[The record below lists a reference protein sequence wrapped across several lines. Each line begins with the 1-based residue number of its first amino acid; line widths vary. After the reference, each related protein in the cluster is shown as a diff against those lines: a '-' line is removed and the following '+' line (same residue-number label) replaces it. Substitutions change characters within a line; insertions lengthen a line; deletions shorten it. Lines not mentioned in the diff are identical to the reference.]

1 MARITVVGAGIVGL
15 ATAARLTAR
24 GDEVTVLE
32 KEPTVAAH
40 QTGRNSGVVH
50 SGLYYAPGSLKA
62 RMAVAGN
69 ASMVAFAREHGVGHD
84 VCGKLV
90 VATSSAE
97 ADRLRTLAE
106 RGAANG
112 IEAVPVSPD
121 EARAIEPRVRAVA
134 ALRVPSTG
142 IIDYVRVC
150 EVLAAQVRAGGG
162 SVRFGRSLVG
172 ARTVPEGVSV
182 RHGDA
187 SRPGGA
193 GGSGDARD
201 VEDTVADALV
211 VCGGLQADRL
221 ARACGVDP
229 GARIVPFRGEY
240 FTLRGESAGA
250 VRGLVYPVP
259 DPRFPFLGVHLTTT
273 LDGGVH
279 AGPNAVLALAR
290 EGYRA
295 TDVSPRDVAD
305 ELGWPGLWRLG
316 AKNLVP
322 GAQEVLRSMSR
333 RRFAASLARLVPG
346 VTAHD
351 LVPAPAGV
359 RAQALARDGRL
370 VDDFLVRTAPRQVHV
385 INAPSPAATAAL
397 EIATY
402 LVSQVDAVLS

>member
-32 KEPTVAAH
+32 KERTVAAH
-40 QTGRNSGVVH
+40 QTGRNSGVIH

-69 ASMVAFAREHGVGHD
+69 ASMTAFAREHGVRQAT
-84 VCGKLV
+84 CGKLV
-90 VATSSAE
+90 VATTPDE
-97 ADRLRTLAE
+97 VPRLQVLAQ

-112 IEAVPVSPD
+112 IEAVEVSPQ
-121 EARAIEPRVRAVA
+121 EALDLEPRVRALA

-142 IIDYVRVC
+142 IVDYVGVC
-150 EVLAAQVRAGGG
+150 DVLAAQVRAGGG
-162 SVRFGRSLVG
+162 SVRFGRSLTG
-172 ARTVPEGVSV
+172 ARTGAGRVVATHAETG
-182 RHGDA
+182 
-187 SRPGGA
+187 RPGEVEEQA
-193 GGSGDARD
+193 G
-201 VEDTVADALV
+201 DALV
-211 VCGGLQADRL
+211 VCGGLHADRL
-221 ARACGVDP
+221 AHACGVDP

-240 FTLRGESAGA
+240 FTLRGEAAGA
-250 VRGLVYPVP
+250 VRALVYPVP

-305 ELGWPGLWRLG
+305 ELAWPGLWRLG

-322 GAQEVLRSMSR
+322 GAQEVLRSVSR
-333 RRFAASLARLVPG
+333 RRFAASLARLIPG
-346 VTAHD
+346 VTADD

-397 EIATY
+397 EIAAY
-402 LVSQVDAVLS
+402 LVSQVDAALGA

>member
-1 MARITVVGAGIVGL
+1 MSRITVVGAGIVGL

-24 GDEVTVLE
+24 GDQVTVLE
-32 KEPTVAAH
+32 KERTVAAH

-69 ASMVAFAREHGVGHD
+69 ASMVAFAREHGIGHD

-90 VATSSAE
+90 VATSGAE

-112 IEAVPVSPD
+112 IEAVQVSPQ
-121 EARAIEPRVRAVA
+121 EARAVEPRVRAVA

-142 IIDYVRVC
+142 IIDYVGVC
-150 EVLAAQVRAGGG
+150 EALAAQVRAGGG

-172 ARTVPEGVSV
+172 ARTVPDGVSV
-182 RHGDA
+182 RHDDA
-187 SRPGGA
+187 ARPG
-193 GGSGDARD
+193 D
-201 VEDTVADALV
+201 VEDEPADALV

-240 FTLRGESAGA
+240 FTLRGESARA

-295 TDVSPRDVAD
+295 RDVSPRDVAD

-316 AKNLVP
+316 VKNVVP

-346 VTAHD
+346 VTADD

-385 INAPSPAATAAL
+385 VNAPSPAATAAL

-402 LVSQVDAVLS
+402 LVTQVDASLAA